1 MVELAWWELLL
12 RLAVA
17 GLLGGAIG
25 FEREVSGQA
34 AGIRT
39 HLLVSLGAALFTIAG
54 AYGLTDFASADNLRY
69 DPTRIAAQVVTG
81 IGFLG
86 AGAIIQSGITVRG
99 LTTAA
104 GLWVAAGVGMVTAF
118 GYWAAALGATFLAV
132 GALYGLKIVDRRMI
146 RMIIG
151 KHVYIAITTTDE
163 FDLASLEAAVEQHEA
178 RLVSFKVRAE
188 GDQGR
193 HLSANVQL
201 GDQTRSV
208 ELARAISRLP
218 GVIDVDTSA

>member
-1 MVELAWWELLL
+1 MA
-12 RLAVA
+12 
-17 GLLGGAIG
+17 
-25 FEREVSGQA
+25 
-34 AGIRT
+34 
-39 HLLVSLGAALFTIAG
+39 
-54 AYGLTDFASADNLRY
+54 DFAFDEDVRY

-118 GYWAAALGATFLAV
+118 GYWVAAVGATVLAV
-132 GALYGLKIVDRRMI
+132 GALYGLKIVDRRMV
-146 RMIIG
+146 RMIVG
-151 KHVYIAITTTDE
+151 KHVYLAITTTDE
-163 FDLASLEAAVEQHEA
+163 FDLASLESTVEEHDA

-188 GDQGR
+188 GKENR

-201 GDQTRSV
+201 GDQTRTV
-208 ELARAISRLP
+208 DLAARCPGSRGWSTWIPALRTTGVAIRRAVPGRTGWRRRGRSRSRSSRPWRARLRPPP
-218 GVIDVDTSA
+218 GR